1 MSKITNLS
9 FDEGYKEF
17 SVNGD
22 ESRIVRFRV
31 TDLNLWDRIAKL
43 QDSLTEKAEKY
54 KKLLKTTKNA
64 KETAEQLAAL
74 DKEAKAEIDKAYD
87 APVSAP
93 AFGAGHCLTPTN
105 GSFIAINFI
114 ESTAPFIEKAYNSE
128 TKKINKYVKAA
139 EKFK

>member
-31 TDLNLWDRIAKL
+31 TDLNLWGRIAKL

-54 KKLLKTTKNA
+54 KKLLKTTQNA

-87 APVSAP
+87 APVSEP
-93 AFGAGHCLTPTN
+93 AFGVGHCLTPTN
-105 GSFIAINFI
+105 GSFIAMNFI
-114 ESTAPFIEKAYNSE
+114 ESTAPFIEKAYNAE